1 MKPRV
6 GLFIG
11 SGPNCGAPLECQRHL
26 LNELRGQAP
35 DVEIVPIKWGKT
47 NGLDMIHIPW
57 IPTRLRDMLR
67 NLRVKKIVS
76 HVHGNLL
83 YSHPHLSVHKG
94 WKKRWMVY
102 TNRLSRDGIDH
113 FMPVSE
119 YVGDSLVSD
128 LGIPPEK
135 YNVVY
140 NGINEAF
147 FSDADDELP
156 LDDEP
161 YILHVSQY
169 APKKNVGTLLEA
181 YRSLMEDGIEHR
193 LLIVGGGHKGGPT
206 SEMVRLLGLEDSV
219 TVMGRVPLEDL
230 VHFYRHADLMVF
242 PSLHESFG
250 LPIIEAMASGC
261 PVITSHKAAMPEVG
275 GEAAVYVDP
284 MNSTNLKRT
293 IREVLENPSLRER
306 MVMKGYERAE
316 LFTWPR
322 AAQNVLSVYR
332 KVMAE

>member
-1 MKPRV
+1 MTARV
-6 GLFIG
+6 GMFIG
-11 SGPNCGAPLECQRHL
+11 SGSNCGAPLECQRHL
-26 LNELRGQAP
+26 LKELKELAT
-35 DVEIVPIKWGKT
+35 DLDIVPFRWGKT
-47 NGLDMIHIPW
+47 RGLDMIHIPW
-57 IPTRLRDMLR
+57 IPVRLREMLR
-67 NLRVKKIVS
+67 TLRVEKVVS

-94 WKKRWMVY
+94 WKRKWMTY
-102 TNRLSRDGIDH
+102 TNRLSRDSIDH
-113 FMPVSE
+113 FMPVSQ
-119 YVGDSLVSD
+119 YVGGSLVSD

-135 YNVVY
+135 FNVIY

-147 FSDADDELP
+147 FSDADDESLME
-156 LDDEP
+156 DEP

-181 YRSLMEDGIEHR
+181 YRGLVNEGIDHR

-206 SEMVRLLGLEDSV
+206 AEMVRHLGLDDQVS
-219 TVMGRVPLEDL
+219 VMGRVPLNDL
-230 VHFYRHADLMVF
+230 VHIYRHADLMVF
-242 PSLHESFG
+242 PSLHETFG

-261 PVITSHKAAMPEVG
+261 PVITSRRAAMPEVG
-275 GEAAVYVDP
+275 GDAAVYVDP
-284 MNSTNLKRT
+284 ITSPALMST
-293 IREVLENPSLRER
+293 IRRVLEDPSLRER
-306 MVMKGYERAE
+306 MVLRGYERAE

>member
-1 MKPRV
+1 MDRV
-6 GLFIG
+6 GVYIG
-11 SGPNCGAPLECQRHL
+11 SGAQCGAPLECQRYL
-26 LNELRGQAP
+26 LNELKGKDP
-35 DVEIVPIKWGKT
+35 DIEVVPVRHGKT

-57 IPTRLRDMLR
+57 IPTRIRDTIR
-67 NLRVKKIVS
+67 NLRVKKVVS
-76 HVHGNLL
+76 HVHGNIMFTD
-83 YSHPHLSVHKG
+83 PHLSAHKG
-94 WKKRWMVY
+94 WKRRWKIY

-113 FMPVSE
+113 FMPVSQF
-119 YVGDSLVSD
+119 VGRTLESN
-128 LGIPPEK
+128 LGITADK
-135 YNVVY
+135 YKVVY
-140 NGINEAF
+140 NGINDAF

-181 YRSLMEDGIEHR
+181 YRGLMEDGIEHR

-206 SEMVRLLGLEDSV
+206 SEMVRHLGLEDNV
-219 TVMGRVPLEDL
+219 AVMGRVALNDL

-242 PSLHESFG
+242 PSLHETFG

-261 PVITSHKAAMPEVG
+261 PVITSLKAAIPEVG
-275 GEAAVYVDP
+275 GDAAIYVDP
-284 MNSTNLKRT
+284 MNSANLERT
-293 IREVLENPSLRER
+293 IREVLEDPHLMRR
-306 MVMKGYERAE
+306 MVLRGYERAE